1 MPDQEGELL
10 MARSSP
16 LLGVTGATGRLG
28 GRVARRLAAV
38 GAAQRHTQPA
48 LHRPG
53 PRQDIIGKLKRQI
66 LGQLTQMAR
75 SEYTPGDSDG
85 MGDRGRGRLSSQRDL
100 W

>member
-38 GAAQRHTQPA
+38 GAAQRLLVRDPSRAPQLPGSVPA
-48 LHRPG
+48 RAPFADLGAVRAARGSPWQEALPQEPRSPPG
-53 PRQDIIGKLKRQI
+53 V
-66 LGQLTQMAR
+66 
-75 SEYTPGDSDG
+75 
-85 MGDRGRGRLSSQRDL
+85 GRGLYGR
-100 W
+100 